1 MEKREK
7 FASRLGFLL
16 ISAGCAIGI
25 GNVWR
30 FPYIT
35 GQYGGAAFVLI
46 YLFFLVVLGLPIMAM
61 EFAVG
66 RASRKSC
73 AVSFRVLEPAGTK
86 WHWYAWLGMAGNY
99 LLMMFY
105 TTVAGWM
112 LAYVV
117 KMLRGAFTGASAE
130 AVGGIFN
137 DMLAQPGPQIF
148 WMIVAVVLGF
158 GVCSLG
164 LQNGVEKITKAMMVC
179 LLLLMVALAVRSVT
193 LPGAGE
199 GLKFYLVPDFG
210 RLVEQGVGNV
220 VYAAMGQAFFT
231 LSLGRKL

>member
-117 KMLRGAFTGASAE
+117 K
-130 AVGGIFN
+130 
-137 DMLAQPGPQIF
+137 
-148 WMIVAVVLGF
+148 
-158 GVCSLG
+158 C
-164 LQNGVEKITKAMMVC
+164 C
-179 LLLLMVALAVRSVT
+179 AVRSQARPPRRWAAFSMT
-193 LPGAGE
+193 CWRSR
-199 GLKFYLVPDFG
+199 G
-210 RLVEQGVGNV
+210 RRYSG
-220 VYAAMGQAFFT
+220 
-231 LSLGRKL
+231 

>member
-99 LLMMFY
+99 LLMMLHHGGGLD
-105 TTVAGWM
+105 AG
-112 LAYVV
+112 LCGKNAARCVHRRV
-117 KMLRGAFTGASAE
+117 RRG
-130 AVGGIFN
+130 GGRHF
-137 DMLAQPGPQIF
+137 Q
-148 WMIVAVVLGF
+148 
-158 GVCSLG
+158 
-164 LQNGVEKITKAMMVC
+164 
-179 LLLLMVALAVRSVT
+179 
-193 LPGAGE
+193 
-199 GLKFYLVPDFG
+199 
-210 RLVEQGVGNV
+210 
-220 VYAAMGQAFFT
+220 
-231 LSLGRKL
+231 